1 MRKLRASFPY
11 RKDVDYSKLI
21 TKKTSNEVDTALDS
35 EPEDIESDD
44 DEVIN
49 LMTKNLQSSDLS
61 VLDFIFASF
70 RIYKKYKIS
79 SKSLKIDAAIF
90 F

>member
-11 RKDVDYSKLI
+11 RKDMDYSKLI

>member
-1 MRKLRASFPY
+1 M
-11 RKDVDYSKLI
+11 DYSKLI
-21 TKKTSNEVDTALDS
+21 TKKNSNDVDTALDS

-61 VLDFIFASF
+61 VLDFIFDSF
-70 RIYKKYKIS
+70 RINKKYKIS
-79 SKSLKIDAAIF
+79 SKSLEINAAIII
-90 F
+90 